1 MELMNNYENQINFL
15 TNRNDNYNYVYNQ
28 TFKSD
33 WMVKNNVLKNHK
45 NFNLINY
52 RQSLIDDICYNNDL
66 IQQYKNNLQKHI
78 NISNFL
84 QRLYFFINFNI
95 KKPNY
100 YKYF

>member
-15 TNRNDNYNYVYNQ
+15 TNRNDNYNYVYKQ
-28 TFKSD
+28 TFKPD
-33 WMVKNNVLKNHK
+33 WLTKNNILDNYK
-45 NFNLINY
+45 NFDLINY
-52 RQSLIDDICYNNDL
+52 RQSLINDICYNNGL
-66 IQQYKNNLQKHI
+66 IQQYKNTLQKHI

>member
-1 MELMNNYENQINFL
+1 MNNYENQINFL
-15 TNRNDNYNYVYNQ
+15 TNRNDNYNYVYKQ
-28 TFKSD
+28 TFKPD
-33 WMVKNNVLKNHK
+33 WMNKNNVLINNR
-45 NFNLINY
+45 NFDLINY
-52 RQSLIDDICYNNDL
+52 RQSLIEDICYNNGL

>member
-1 MELMNNYENQINFL
+1 MNNYESYINFL
-15 TNRNDNYNYVYNQ
+15 TNRNDNLNYVYRQ

-33 WMVKNNVLKNHK
+33 WMVKNNVLNNYK
-45 NFNLINY
+45 NFDLINY
-52 RQSLIDDICYNNDL
+52 RQSLIDDICYNNGL
-66 IQQYKNNLQKHI
+66 IQQYKNTLQKHI